1 MQILWNIF
9 EYLKYLVVWK
19 DNANMCGQ
27 RAAKYFVPYLKFQ
40 PPLGIRF
47 WQPSA
52 FFVQTYNNL
61 WIWWIWIW
69 MIWMDMDMICKSLFC
84 FTCAKIPHKKVVP
97 SSYLRK
103 EVNREVRSFD
113 FELSVWYLKEM
124 GIRDDMPLIITK
136 CQSQNFQ
143 RLGNITIVIR
153 LHVSPCDPAYSLL
166 LMLVMLLLLL
176 LVLLLL
182 LSSLLLL
189 IMLEFSS
196 SSLRDVAHHLQQKRM
211 RKVKKAIPIT
221 HSIILVQVGPDPLG
235 PKRICFWLCQKFWR
249 LCKTTLLFTH
259 TFSKG
264 LTNVERS
271 VSCTPR

>member
-27 RAAKYFVPYLKFQ
+27 RAEKYFVPYLKFQ

-52 FFVQTYNNL
+52 YFAQTYNNS
-61 WIWWIWIW
+61 WIWWIWIS

-97 SSYLRK
+97 YWHLRK
-103 EVNREVRSFD
+103 EVNREERSFD
-113 FELSVWYLKEM
+113 FELSVWYLKEI
-124 GIRDDMPLIITK
+124 GIRDDMQLIITK
-136 CQSQNFQ
+136 CQ
-143 RLGNITIVIR
+143 LGNISIVIR

-166 LMLVMLLLLL
+166 LMRGLLMLVMLLLLL

-182 LSSLLLL
+182 LSLLLLL

-221 HSIILVQVGPDPLG
+221 HSIILFQVGPDPQC
-235 PKRICFWLCQKFWR
+235 PKR
-249 LCKTTLLFTH
+249 T
-259 TFSKG
+259 
-264 LTNVERS
+264 
-271 VSCTPR
+271 